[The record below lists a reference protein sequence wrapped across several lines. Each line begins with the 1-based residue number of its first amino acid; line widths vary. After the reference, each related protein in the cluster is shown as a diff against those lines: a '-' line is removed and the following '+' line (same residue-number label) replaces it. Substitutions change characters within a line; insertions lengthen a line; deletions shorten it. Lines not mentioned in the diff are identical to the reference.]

1 MPQYE
6 YISESDGEV
15 IVLLRSMAQADDKV
29 SDPEGRG
36 RKFTRTISA
45 FGVTGTSSPAASSHV
60 HVGSCCPC
68 GKPQSACGNQ

>member
-36 RKFTRTISA
+36 RKFTRQISA
-45 FGVTGTSSPAASSHV
+45 FGVTGTSSPASSPHV
-60 HVGSCCPC
+60 HVGGCCPC
-68 GKPQSACGNQ
+68 GTPQSACGNQ